1 MVARPAREVIDP
13 ASRRGDEKNERSR
26 VFFKS
31 EKARTSPTPSGRNRA
46 VRTCLGREASAFKE
60 VVDFF
65 QLEIVQIPLQ
75 AEKRITPAMSCF
87 SIDMLDEPECFL
99 PERLEMESRGVL
111 IKLKE
116 IHP

>member
-1 MVARPAREVIDP
+1 
-13 ASRRGDEKNERSR
+13 
-26 VFFKS
+26 
-31 EKARTSPTPSGRNRA
+31 
-46 VRTCLGREASAFKE
+46 VRTCLGREPPAFKE

-75 AEKRITPAMSCF
+75 GRKRITPAMSCF
-87 SIDMLDEPECFL
+87 SIDMLDEPERFL